1 MSYSR
6 HEIRKFAMQ
15 VLYLLD
21 QNKVSVELDKKVELK
36 RAREKAEEQGLEF
49 NPDTYKYQGKYETLS
64 LAEVIEQVFDNFEKS
79 DEAIVMVNYATINLD
94 KIDVLLESSLT
105 NYSLDRLN
113 LVDKAI
119 LRLAVSELLNK
130 KVPNEVIINEAL
142 ELTKEF
148 SDSGDNK
155 AVRFNNKVLD
165 TVLKKLN

>member
-1 MSYSR
+1 MNYSR
-6 HEIRKFAMQ
+6 HEVRKFAMQ

-21 QNKVSVELDKKVELK
+21 QNKTSVETDKKRELK
-36 RAREKAEEQGLEF
+36 KAREKAEENNLAF
-49 NPDTYKYQGKYETLS
+49 NEANYKYQGNYHILS
-64 LAEVIEQVFDNFEKS
+64 LSEVIEQVFDNFEKS
-79 DEAIVMVNYATINLD
+79 EDAVVMANYATLNLD
-94 KIDVLLESSLT
+94 KIDSLLNESLV

-130 KVPNEVIINEAL
+130 QIASEIVINEAL

-165 TVLKKLN
+165 TVKSKIN